1 MKKILTVLLICC
13 ALFPVHS
20 VLAASADTTILPV
33 LSRGHI
39 QDLGDYPAD
48 GSWVESP
55 NRIGTVGQS
64 KRIEGFELKAADSL
78 PADVELRYNVHVQN
92 IGWLYDENDPSSW
105 AKNGDYAGTRGNSL
119 RIEAIKIVLLDA
131 SGTKASG
138 YHIRYQG
145 HVQNIGDL
153 PADSEQWF
161 VDGEQLGTV
170 GSSLRLEALKLEII
184 KDAATNPGLNAYT
197 TLIKKINSLNESDYS
212 KASWLNLQTVLKNHV
227 VTDKNTAEEVAAAV
241 KTINAAMQQL
251 ENLSTITDYHKPGTY
266 GPNSGSETI
275 NQDVIIT
282 STGVTL
288 QNLTIDGNLIIDEA
302 VGDGEVTL
310 NNVNVTGELR
320 VRGGGKNSI
329 HINGGAYSKIM
340 VEQTPDGGV
349 RIVASGLDGVPVVL
363 SENAA
368 GETLILEGS
377 FESVTVNAPDV
388 VIKTQGQTSIKSFDV
403 AKAAQNAAIDLGPT
417 TTVTNL
423 ALSSPTKVT
432 GTGTVSKAE
441 IASDNV
447 SFEKAPQDYTVE
459 PGVVVPPVIPKPTP
473 QPQPGGGSGGGY
485 TPPSKINL
493 SVTSPPVITISK
505 SYDGNTATDVTAKA
519 VDETAITG
527 IAAGDN
533 VSVLATATYDD
544 KNVRTDKTITITY
557 SLSGTNAD
565 KYNPPAATTVK
576 GEIVKKA
583 LRSPATP
590 SVSKEFDG
598 TTTLDTVITEDLGQV
613 ASDKLTI
620 TRSATYQN
628 SAGNA
633 TDAKE
638 VGTGKT
644 VQYSYRL
651 SGTDASNYTAPADQS
666 GTGTITKRTLSVSA
680 ASLNINKTKTYD
692 GTTDVYN
699 SAGNIIT
706 SGNNSINV
714 ATGVA
719 GDANINVTATV
730 AYNDQYA
737 GGKTITVSYTI
748 GGTSANSRYQVT
760 PTETIS
766 NASITPCQL
775 TIPAN
780 QVPTPVAKAYDGTG
794 EVFTLANNA
803 GQIYDTPVTPNNIAS
818 GDAGK
823 VTVTAT
829 ANYDAGKN
837 VGTGKKTTIHYTLS
851 GDAASNYLAPPDDQS
866 KIADIT
872 PLTLKPGT
880 IDATTKTKEYDGT
893 STAGLGISVGLENQ
907 LSNSVFSEELTKGV
921 LGFDRS
927 SKYYSDSA
935 CQTETSEPSDTNN
948 PYIKYTITL
957 TGASAGN
964 YVFSGNSS
972 TFTGTTNG
980 GMITKKTLTANND
993 FINPAKT
1000 YDGNTLVYSN
1010 TTPAAPITDYSVTS
1024 LNGVVSS
1031 ENITVK
1037 ASAVYGNPNVG
1048 DRSITVT
1055 YSLSGAAADHYQM
1068 NDATI
1073 TENCKINPIQ
1083 LSYTG
1088 TLPSDISSYS
1098 NKTYDGTATVRL
1110 NGNYIEMMPVTSDV
1124 TGIISGDT
1132 AKVTATATFNDKNAG
1147 TGKPV
1152 TITYA
1157 VDSTNY
1163 LAPPTN
1169 TGTITASIDKRML
1182 VYADGLQVKTLK
1194 KAEENRT
1201 TSATVS
1207 RAAISTTAN
1216 TSNLI
1221 VAGDTVTL
1229 AGCTGEY
1236 YSGGQPTSAVTPDGT
1251 WYEIRLTPTLNGA
1264 DKDNY
1269 VMESKCV
1276 PGMILPANAV
1286 IGASYNGGTWSNWN
1300 YSNFGKIKTI
1310 SPSSDMKL
1318 FMYSGDIFYSL
1329 GSDGKIYTATDA
1341 ANLTNWTPF
1350 TSSYIDTNAN
1360 LSLAGYQVF
1369 GVDSIGQPLAVGS
1382 DGTIYFWQNTGW
1394 LIDSSA
1400 GNQGKATLQGNVAP
1414 VNPTYYTD
1422 GTSEYLIYQ
1431 DSTGNIYKSAF
1442 GGSSPTK
1449 ICDGLTPL
1457 SDFNRQLIYYDG
1469 TNVILFGY

>member
-105 AKNGDYAGTRGNSL
+105 AKNGDYAGTRGDSL

-184 KDAATNPGLNAYT
+184 KDAATDPGLNAYT

-493 SVTSPPVITISK
+493 SVTTAPSVTLSK
-505 SYDGNTATDVTAKA
+505 AYDGNAATDVTNQVLDPA
-519 VDETAITG
+519 AIAG
-527 IAAGDN
+527 VVAGDTVVVN
-533 VSVLATATYDD
+533 ATATYNN
-544 KNVRTDKTITITY
+544 KNVGSDKIITITY
-557 SLSGTNAD
+557 TLSGTNAD
-565 KYNPPAATTVK
+565 KYNPPTATTVK
-576 GEIVKKA
+576 GEIVKKT
-583 LRSPATP
+583 LSLPATP

-598 TTTLDTVITEDLGQV
+598 TATLDTVINEDLGQV
-613 ASDKLTI
+613 SSDNLTI
-620 TRSATYQN
+620 TRTTTYQN
-628 SAGNA
+628 NAGK
-633 TDAKE
+633 TDAIE
-638 VGTGKT
+638 VGSGKT
-644 VQYSYRL
+644 VACTYSL
-651 SGTDASNYTAPADQS
+651 SGTDASNYTAPADQL
-666 GTGTITKRTLSVSA
+666 GTGTITKRTLSVSN
-680 ASLNINKTKTYD
+680 ASLNINKTKSYD
-692 GTTDVYN
+692 GTTAVK
-699 SAGNIIT
+699 NINGDNV
-706 SGNNSINV
+706 SNMPINV
-714 ATGVA
+714 ATGVV
-719 GDANINVTATV
+719 GDTNIIVSATA
-730 AYNDQYA
+730 AYDDQNA
-737 GGKTITVSYTI
+737 SSSKIITVNYAIS
-748 GGTSANSRYQVT
+748 GTNANSRYQVT
-760 PTETIS
+760 STETI
-766 NASITPCQL
+766 NGASISPCQL
-775 TIPAN
+775 TIPVSD
-780 QVPTPVAKAYDGTG
+780 VPQPLAKAYDGTAD
-794 EVFTLANNA
+794 VFTAGNNTDK
-803 GQIYDTPVTPNNIAS
+803 IYNKPVTPGNIATA
-818 GDAGK
+818 DTGK
-823 VTVTAT
+823 VTVKATAT
-829 ANYDAGKN
+829 YDAGKD
-837 VGTGKKTTIHYTLS
+837 VGIGKKTTIHYVLS
-851 GDAASNYLAPPDDQS
+851 GDAASNYLVPPDDQS
-866 KIADIT
+866 KSADIT
-872 PLTLKPGT
+872 PLTITVGT
-880 IDATTKTKEYDGT
+880 LTNKTKEYDGT
-893 STAGLGISVGLENQ
+893 STAKPASD
-907 LSNSVFSEELTKGV
+907 LSCSDNIVLFKSEAGTSLLYKI
-921 LGFDRS
+921 DA
-927 SKYYSDSA
+927 KYYTDSA
-935 CQTETSEPSDTNN
+935 CQTETSKPNEAGTEL
-948 PYIKYTITL
+948 YIKYTISL
-957 TGASAGN
+957 EGASASN
-964 YVFSGNSS
+964 YVFAGGNPTFAATSS
-972 TFTGTTNG
+972 NG
-980 GMITKKTLTANND
+980 SITAKKLTVSAAALGLQTD
-993 FINPAKT
+993 KT
-1000 YDGNTLVYSN
+1000 YDGSTSASSTLTTITGNNGLTGIVGTDKVIATATSYYDGVNAGDHNITTSFSLSGDDKGNYCITDLTSSGKIKPIQLAVDNTKLPTIAATRKYDATTAVYLADN
-1010 TTPAAPITDYSVTS
+1010 TTKLSDYVLSADA
-1024 LNGVVSS
+1024 VSGLINS
-1031 ENITVK
+1031 ETVTVK
-1037 ASAVYGNPNVG
+1037 ATA
-1048 DRSITVT
+1048 
-1055 YSLSGAAADHYQM
+1055 
-1068 NDATI
+1068 
-1073 TENCKINPIQ
+1073 
-1083 LSYTG
+1083 SY
-1088 TLPSDISSYS
+1088 
-1098 NKTYDGTATVRL
+1098 
-1110 NGNYIEMMPVTSDV
+1110 
-1124 TGIISGDT
+1124 
-1132 AKVTATATFNDKNAG
+1132 NDKNAG
-1147 TGKPV
+1147 EDKPI
-1152 TITYA
+1152 TITY
-1157 VDSTNY
+1157 SLPEGTNY
-1163 LAPPTN
+1163 LAPVADTSKSA
-1169 TGTITASIDKRML
+1169 TITPRTLGYSNVKLETMKKADGNSTVTIKGASIDPTKASGDGVVPHAGTVTLEDVSLGSYR
-1182 VYADGLQVKTLK
+1182 ADYYTADLK
-1194 KAEENRT
+1194 DT
-1201 TSATVS
+1201 TSATGS
-1207 RAAISTTAN
+1207 HPIKITGTLTGNDATGAAAGNYVLADDITPGQILDVHAVISTPYASTNWSVASTLTAPADNFKLFYAKQAGTTTFFGYDSTGQIYSSTDLSTWTTGAKVTLGDKQLIGIDSNSYPLAIATTPDTDGYGN
-1216 TSNLI
+1216 TSYPI
-1221 VAGDTVTL
+1221 
-1229 AGCTGEY
+1229 
-1236 YSGGQPTSAVTPDGT
+1236 YSWSYGGWTS
-1251 WYEIRLTPTLNGA
+1251 N
-1264 DKDNY
+1264 N
-1269 VMESKCV
+1269 S
-1276 PGMILPANAV
+1276 
-1286 IGASYNGGTWSNWN
+1286 
-1300 YSNFGKIKTI
+1300 
-1310 SPSSDMKL
+1310 
-1318 FMYSGDIFYSL
+1318 
-1329 GSDGKIYTATDA
+1329 
-1341 ANLTNWTPF
+1341 LTN
-1350 TSSYIDTNAN
+1350 I
-1360 LSLAGYQVF
+1360 
-1369 GVDSIGQPLAVGS
+1369 QPS
-1382 DGTIYFWQNTGW
+1382 
-1394 LIDSSA
+1394 
-1400 GNQGKATLQGNVAP
+1400 
-1414 VNPTYYTD
+1414 NPTYYTD
-1422 GTSEYLIYQ
+1422 SNNDYLIYQ
-1431 DSTGNIYKSAF
+1431 DENNDVIKQVFSTYTPETIGAYAGPFIPSSFKSSLLVYN
-1442 GGSSPTK
+1442 GTT
-1449 ICDGLTPL
+1449 LTV
-1457 SDFNRQLIYYDG
+1457 YAY
-1469 TNVILFGY
+1469 